1 VPSPAQTFPA
11 ISIQILRSLYSAS
24 SVPISSPLNLL
35 EPYSNTK
42 QNPTPH
48 NSNNNVPIPQPPAP
62 PPPKIPT
69 TLPSPSLIPISNDS
83 TTLIRLQGFVSGH
96 LAFRRYASEIPTF
109 VSICAATY
117 EAFGNLPED
126 FRLHFHY
133 RQDGACSDRELL
145 ERDAWDRGECFIGGE
160 VDLFAHFTKRD
171 GSGGGGEM
179 GLMVRKAGERRR
191 GISPTPP
198 ENRTMGGSENTT
210 MAVGGEMVE
219 QSGAQQHR
227 GSPSTARIGNS
238 MPPPP
243 RCLTNPG
250 RINPNSTT
258 VYSMAPLMSRTRY
271 PNTNYYS
278 APSTFIPDPAAK
290 PRIVTPFQ
298 RQAFTTK
305 Y

>member
-1 VPSPAQTFPA
+1 MSQHPNHHLLLFPNP
-11 ISIQILRSLYSAS
+11 QQ
-24 SVPISSPLNLL
+24 
-35 EPYSNTK
+35 PY
-42 QNPTPH
+42 
-48 NSNNNVPIPQPPAP
+48 
-62 PPPKIPT
+62 
-69 TLPSPSLIPISNDS
+69 LPPSLIPISNDP
-83 TTLIRLQGFVSGH
+83 TTLICLQGFVSGH

-227 GSPSTARIGNS
+227 GRPSTARIGNS

-243 RCLTNPG
+243 RCFTNPG